1 MGGLA
6 YTETDNQGPPDM
18 FTTRN
23 ILIAVVAGILGCI
36 ANSIAITV
44 VTGTPVM
51 GLILS
56 AGREFWSVV
65 FALALIPIF
74 ARMGGAA
81 AWITGIVVLNLLA
94 TLSAKLIWGAAAPW
108 GLVFIFNGIYAIVAT
123 AVYAL
128 ARKPAH

>member
-1 MGGLA
+1 
-6 YTETDNQGPPDM
+6 M

-23 ILIAVVAGILGCI
+23 ILLAVIAGIIGCI

-44 VTGTPVM
+44 ATGTPVM

-81 AWITGIVVLNLLA
+81 AWVTGIVVLNLLA
-94 TLSAKLIWGAAAPW
+94 TVTAKIIWGAEAPW

-123 AVYAL
+123 AIYAL
-128 ARKPAH
+128 ARNRA